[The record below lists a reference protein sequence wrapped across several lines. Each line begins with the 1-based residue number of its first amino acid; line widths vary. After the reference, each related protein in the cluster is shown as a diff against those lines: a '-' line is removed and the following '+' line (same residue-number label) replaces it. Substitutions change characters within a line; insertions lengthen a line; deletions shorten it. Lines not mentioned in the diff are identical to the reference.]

1 MSMYAKYGV
10 VVSLEDG
17 MMILLASEIVH
28 SVTYQVVDS
37 AVSHVEMEQDKTV
50 LVQRRIICRCFI
62 KNLQKVVEDGGN
74 PPQND
79 LSFQLVFTQSV
90 GIGIFNF
97 FS

>member
-1 MSMYAKYGV
+1 MYAKYGV

-28 SVTYQVVDS
+28 CVTYQVVDS

-74 PPQND
+74 PPRND

-90 GIGIFNF
+90 GIGIFIF

>member
-1 MSMYAKYGV
+1 MYAKYGV

-74 PPQND
+74 PHEMTCHFS
-79 LSFQLVFTQSV
+79 LFSLRVLGLGSSF
-90 GIGIFNF
+90 F
-97 FS
+97 FL